1 MRKGAALLI
10 LCASLFCSC
19 KKSLTSLYEIAEIVT
34 ISKNGDTCKLGS
46 ITVKNLNEAE
56 EIYALTYTVPLSGK
70 TKSYSFQNKVTN
82 ASLTVTRTFLNDSI
96 SIIDGDSVFVDSATQ
111 LVKKIVTRKNPLRF
125 KNDINEYRFTYKD
138 SLLIKKVGYVNGDT
152 VPYFSSTY
160 THDPVTHQLTKVQ
173 FRFEPENRLLFEST
187 ITYDSV
193 YKVVP
198 WIYLYTDFFSLSEH
212 QLMFNFGRRATM
224 LPTSI
229 KSVFYEED
237 GVKKLGTWETLFS
250 AYKISKDRYV
260 LNFNCSGQR
269 LESLPYLYQNVQ
281 FTYQCP

>member
-1 MRKGAALLI
+1 MRKVAALMI
-10 LCASLFCSC
+10 VMVSLFCSC
-19 KKSLTSLYEIAEIVT
+19 KKSLTSLYEITETVT
-34 ISKNGDTCKLGS
+34 VSKKGDTCQLAS

-56 EIYALTYTVPLSGK
+56 EIYALSYTLPGPGK
-70 TKSYSFQNKVTN
+70 AKGYSFQNKVTN
-82 ASLTVTRTFLNDSI
+82 ASLTLARTLLNDSI
-96 SIIDGDSVFVDSATQ
+96 SVLDGDSVFVDSATQ
-111 LVKKIVTRKNPLRF
+111 LVKRIVTRKNPLRF

-138 SLLIKKVGYVNGDT
+138 SLLVKKIGYANGDPN
-152 VPYFSSTY
+152 PYFTTNY
-160 THDPVTHQLTKVQ
+160 THDPVTRQLTKVQ

-212 QLMFNFGRRATM
+212 LLMLNFGRRATM
-224 LPTSI
+224 LPKSI
-229 KSVFYEED
+229 KSVFYDED
-237 GVKKLGTWETLFS
+237 GIKTLGTWETLFS
-250 AYKISKDRYV
+250 AYKMSKDRYV

-281 FTYQCP
+281 FTYLCP